1 MPIDTN
7 LPASI
12 ILYFELID
20 KYLDLQSDLDSGGT
34 IWKMID
40 NKIAIYFD
48 LIDQEMLKATKDEND
63 TKN

>member
-7 LPASI
+7 LPTSVT
-12 ILYFELID
+12 LYLELID

-34 IWKMID
+34 IWKIID
-40 NKIAIYFD
+40 NKIAICFD

>member
-7 LPASI
+7 LPTSVT
-12 ILYFELID
+12 LYLELID

-40 NKIAIYFD
+40 SKIAIYFD
-48 LIDQEMLKATKDEND
+48 LIDQEMLKVTKDEND